1 MTLFSET
8 VRRSLE
14 PLSSSGWSL
23 MAVVVIC
30 SVFTP
35 LFLGA
40 SLYIPTA
47 EDIGTP
53 GRLAEWMSDNAV
65 SVTHLTPGTSAP

>member
-1 MTLFSET
+1 MS
-8 VRRSLE
+8 
-14 PLSSSGWSL
+14 
-23 MAVVVIC
+23 VVVIC